1 MLLSFATDVFRLSVW
16 LVLLA
21 VIFVPLE
28 RIFALHP
35 AKVFRK
41 NFGADL
47 FYYFLGGIVP
57 ALALGVP
64 LAAIAALAHRLL
76 PEGAQALINGSPFWM
91 RLGAA
96 MLIAEIGS
104 YWGHR
109 WSHEIPALWRFHA
122 VHHSAEHIDWLVNTR
137 GHPVDLV
144 FTRLCGL
151 MPVYA
156 LGLAGQV
163 GSDGNIIPVI
173 ISVIGTIWA
182 FFIHANVR
190 WRFGLLEQVVSTPAF
205 HHWHHTL
212 HSPIDRNYAP
222 LLPWVDRLFGTFHLP
237 RREWPESYGVQKP
250 ISDTVGQQ
258 LLKPLIF
265 RD

>member
-1 MLLSFATDVFRLSVW
+1 MLVTFANDFFHLSVW

-41 NFGADL
+41 DFAVDL

-57 ALALGVP
+57 SLVLGLP
-64 LAAIAALAHRLL
+64 LSIMAVAAHRLM
-76 PEGAQALINGSPFWM
+76 PASAQAFVNDSPFWL
-91 RLGAA
+91 RFSAA
-96 MLIAEIGS
+96 MVIAEIGS

-109 WSHEIPALWRFHA
+109 LSHEVPLLWRFHA

-151 MPVYA
+151 VPVYA
-156 LGLAGQV
+156 LGLAGQ
-163 GSDGNIIPVI
+163 GAADGNMIPVLI
-173 ISVIGTIWA
+173 AVIGTLWA

-190 WRFGLLEQVVSTPAF
+190 WRFGPLEWLVATPAF

-212 HSPIDRNYAP
+212 QNPIDRNYAA
-222 LLPWVDRLFGTFHLP
+222 LMPWVDRLFGTYHLP
-237 RREWPESYGVQKP
+237 RKTWPAAYGIQTP
-250 ISDTVGQQ
+250 ISGKLGAQ
-258 LLKPLIF
+258 LMRPFTL